1 MKLVK
6 LYTVVEKDVF
16 VYDDVKEI
24 PVNYTLDVHPIKN
37 TNEFIIDKDNVLK
50 IKRLSIEE
58 IVKHTKDTNGYYV
71 KKFEYAAFDDKVK
84 QLLSGVR
91 DDKIERLELEVFD
104 LKKHNC
110 KLDNLVDN
118 QAKEIINLKNE
129 LKWEKETSAHYF
141 SVINFYKSMSFF
153 NRLLFLFGASK

>member
-16 VYDDVKEI
+16 VYDDVKEL
-24 PVNYTLDVHPIKN
+24 PVNYTLDIHPIKH

-50 IKRLSIEE
+50 IKRFGIEKF
-58 IVKHTKDTNGYYV
+58 VTNTKDINGYYV
-71 KKFEYAAFDDKVK
+71 EKVEYAAFDDKVK
-84 QLLSGVR
+84 QLLCGVR

-129 LKWEKETSAHYF
+129 LKWEKETSEHYF

>member
-6 LYTVVEKDVF
+6 LYTVVEKEVF
-16 VYDDVKEI
+16 VYEDVKEI
-24 PVNYTLDVHPIKN
+24 PVNYTLDIHPIKH

-50 IKRLSIEE
+50 IKRLSIEKF
-58 IVKHTKDTNGYYV
+58 VSNTQDMYGNYTKKV
-71 KKFEYAAFDDKVK
+71 EYAAFDDKVK
-84 QLLSGVR
+84 QLLYGVR
-91 DDKIERLELEVFD
+91 DDKVERIELEVLD

-110 KLDNLVDN
+110 KLDKLIDN
-118 QAKEIINLKNE
+118 QAQEIIDLKNE

-153 NRLLFLFGASK
+153 NKLLFLFGASK

>member
-1 MKLVK
+1 MKLVE
-6 LYTVVEKDVF
+6 LYTFVEKDVF
-16 VYDDVKEI
+16 VYEDVKEI
-24 PVNYTLDVHPIKN
+24 PVNYTLDIHPIKH

-50 IKRLSIEE
+50 TKHLIIEKF
-58 IVKHTKDTNGYYV
+58 VTNTKDTYGNYT
-71 KKFEYAAFDDKVK
+71 KKVEYAAFDDKVK
-84 QLLSGVR
+84 QLLCGVR
-91 DDKIERLELEVFD
+91 DDKIQRLEIEVFD

-110 KLDNLVDN
+110 KLDKLVDN
-118 QAKEIINLKNE
+118 QAQEIIDLKNE

>member
-16 VYDDVKEI
+16 VCEDVKEI
-24 PVNYTLDVHPIKN
+24 PVNYTLYIHPIKQ

-50 IKRLSIEE
+50 IKRLIIEKF
-58 IVKHTKDTNGYYV
+58 VTNTQDIHGNYNQKVDYV
-71 KKFEYAAFDDKVK
+71 AVDDKVK
-84 QLLSGVR
+84 NWFLSVR
-91 DDKIERLELEVFD
+91 DSNVQRLEFEVFD
-104 LKKHNC
+104 LKRHNC

-129 LKWEKETSAHYF
+129 LKLEKETSAHYF

-153 NRLLFLFGASK
+153 NRLLFLFGAGK